1 MSTLQSYDYEDV
13 HPKIEKKNT
22 PESHLLIV
30 QIPDGF
36 ARGDIGA
43 KVEYDFGRV
52 RVFGERSGG
61 SNKMI
66 RFNVKYQIPSHCDI
80 GNIKGKIDGK
90 IVTITMRNI
99 PDRAVPQEEEEP
111 TQENNNKAEEVNDQK
126 DQQNTSDQDPKSNVE
141 SKEDAQKVT
150 MPQKVQEENSQKDQV
165 TKVDSKGETYHETS
179 TSQEATQESTPQK
192 VQQEISQKESLPQKG
207 QEEISQKESL
217 PQKGQ
222 EAISQKE
229 SLPQKGQEE
238 ISQKKSLPQKDQE
251 EISQKESLAQKGQEE
266 ISQKSQVTKVES
278 KENTHQET
286 STQSEGTHESNPQKG
301 QDQGIQNKPTDT
313 KDAKLQTEE
322 SVKDE
327 NKEKQMVVK
336 EETKEHLKK
345 AIESEKSHVV
355 DDSSPT
361 LERKTKDES
370 KGSASVETFPPKKT
384 YKEKGKEM
392 INDKFGDHDEKKIL
406 ESTRTRIKDMALSTT
421 QAVTSYAKRFSE
433 EDKQKLIYTGATIL
447 VVALGVY
454 ASYKYRSSRRA

>member
-1 MSTLQSYDYEDV
+1 M
-13 HPKIEKKNT
+13 HPT
-22 PESHLLIV
+22 
-30 QIPDGF
+30 GF

-52 RVFGERSGG
+52 RVFGERSAG

-66 RFNVKYQIPSHCDI
+66 RFNVKYQVPSHCDI

-90 IVTITMRNI
+90 IVTITMPNI
-99 PDRAVPQEEEEP
+99 PGRAIPQEEEEP
-111 TQENNNKAEEVNDQK
+111 TEENNNKAEEVNDQK

-141 SKEDAQKVT
+141 SKEDATPQDAQKVT
-150 MPQKVQEENSQKDQV
+150 MPQKVEEENSQKDQV
-165 TKVDSKGETYHETS
+165 AKVDSKGETYHETS
-179 TSQEATQESTPQK
+179 TSQEATQESIPQN
-192 VQQEISQKESLPQKG
+192 VQHEISQKDSLPQKG

-222 EAISQKE
+222 E
-229 SLPQKGQEE
+229 E
-238 ISQKKSLPQKDQE
+238 IS
-251 EISQKESLAQKGQEE
+251 QKGQEE

-278 KENTHQET
+278 KENAHQET
-286 STQSEGTHESNPQKG
+286 SSQSEGIHESMPQKG

-327 NKEKQMVVK
+327 NTEKQMVVK
-336 EETKEHLKK
+336 EETKDHLKK
-345 AIESEKSHVV
+345 TIESEKSQVV

-370 KGSASVETFPPKKT
+370 KGSATVETFPPKKI

-392 INDKFGDHDEKKIL
+392 INDKFGDHDEKKIH

-433 EDKQKLIYTGATIL
+433 EDKQKLMYTGATIL

>member
-192 VQQEISQKESLPQKG
+192 
-207 QEEISQKESL
+207 
-217 PQKGQ
+217 
-222 EAISQKE
+222 
-229 SLPQKGQEE
+229 
-238 ISQKKSLPQKDQE
+238 
-251 EISQKESLAQKGQEE
+251 SLAQKGQEE